1 MHASTKK
8 SVLRQLLTWIVIAVI
23 AIAGSLALELDPG
36 ANVFSGTLAKS
47 TQSQSGG
54 QDRGDEHAKG
64 DKGDDKGD
72 KDHCDKNKT
81 KDDDHCVP
89 ENPSDDDHGQH
100 GQHGDK

>member
-8 SVLRQLLTWIVIAVI
+8 SLLRHLLTWIVIAVI

-36 ANVFSGTLAKS
+36 ATVFSGTLAGTSQPKKS
-47 TQSQSGG
+47 DDHGG
-54 QDRGDEHAKG
+54 DKG
-64 DKGDDKGD
+64 DKGDKE
-72 KDHCDKNKT
+72 HCDKSKK

-89 ENPSDDDHGQH
+89 ENPSDGDNGQHGQH